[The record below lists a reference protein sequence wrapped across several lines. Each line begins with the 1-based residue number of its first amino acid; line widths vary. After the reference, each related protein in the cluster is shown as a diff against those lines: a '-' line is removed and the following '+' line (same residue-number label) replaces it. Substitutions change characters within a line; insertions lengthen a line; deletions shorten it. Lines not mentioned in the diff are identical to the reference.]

1 MPWSVRFIRA
11 SIVSVPLVLSLGCAG
26 LKVNKPASDL
36 TPPTISSP
44 PIITWK
50 VTNKANS
57 AIQTFT
63 GDGSFKAKWGERYAV
78 KMTAADSRGVNE
90 ASLVSMTGWQCK
102 SGNVAKSSGPSL
114 ESPDVTKHDVWPSGQ
129 VRKEIVKFRD
139 LDFFFSCQ
147 SGYRFSSGSDVLTG
161 EGKNFSGEV
170 TTAKLTIT
178 VTP

>member
-57 AIQTFT
+57 AMQTFT
-63 GDGSFKAKWGERYAV
+63 GDGSFKAKWGERHAV
-78 KMTAADSRGVNE
+78 KMTAADSRGINE